1 MKARTYKVGLHSL
14 TLKEQDGFIT
24 SIKDGSEAVTYDSIR
39 EAAASIGDTVGDWI
53 TKSILAEAAS
63 EGNGHLER
71 DNNGSSSTD
80 QYRLGIK

>member
-1 MKARTYKVGLHSL
+1 MKTRTYKVGLHSL
-14 TLKEQDGFIT
+14 TVKEQDGIIT

-63 EGNGHLER
+63 ESLDIWKGI
-71 DNNGSSSTD
+71 NNGPSSTD
-80 QYRLGIK
+80 QYRLG